1 MTSPALTESDPISPR
16 AEALEDPL
24 RYIPGTKTPPSWR
37 LGGASAKSEC
47 PLHQDND
54 GQGASRPA
62 TVDQPPGLR
71 SAPLSHFT
79 TCPGT
84 PNGRPPPHPC
94 PARPSSP
101 TGPGGTHTSL
111 AGSARPSTTRTFR
124 ELLLAMAP
132 SPKLSDQEGAR
143 VPRLDR
149 GRAGVY
155 MSPAASLAPSLGV
168 PGPPARNARVAGR
181 EVSEGG
187 ETIVTGEGAPPSPDS
202 TGRSRAPSW
211 QSARGTHRQ
220 PLPSSLALLV
230 GQAGRAVG
238 GWATA
243 LPAIPPPAGSPSR
256 QFPGPPRAPSAGT
269 PAKRARAHPPR
280 SPGLA
285 EVGTAR
291 WGAAHGHDGRGGRL
305 LLSWHWA
312 QKT

>member
-1 MTSPALTESDPISPR
+1 MGPPR
-16 AEALEDPL
+16 
-24 RYIPGTKTPPSWR
+24 
-37 LGGASAKSEC
+37 
-47 PLHQDND
+47 
-54 GQGASRPA
+54 
-62 TVDQPPGLR
+62 
-71 SAPLSHFT
+71 
-79 TCPGT
+79 
-84 PNGRPPPHPC
+84 PHPC

-132 SPKLSDQEGAR
+132 SPKLSDQESAR
-143 VPRLDR
+143 FPRLDR
-149 GRAGVY
+149 GREGVY

-187 ETIVTGEGAPPSPDS
+187 ERIVTEEGAPPSPDS
-202 TGRSRAPSW
+202 TGRSWAPSW

-220 PLPSSLALLV
+220 PLSSSPALWV
-230 GQAGRAVG
+230 GRLGGRGVRG
-238 GWATA
+238 RPRA

-256 QFPGPPRAPSAGT
+256 AFPGHPRAPSAGT

-280 SPGLA
+280 SPGRA
-285 EVGTAR
+285 EAGTAR

-312 QKT
+312 QNTQRVPCLPYFQHDHTSPAFPCLPSPHRLLGPTSLCRPGAVAEIVGRRR